1 MTLPQQPTGSNA
13 RAIGLILF
21 GITAGVG
28 LDFCGKWLLVDYS
41 LSQFVFLRSVFGA
54 LIMLTLAHRLG
65 GLRSLRTQRIG
76 WHLLRAALA
85 TGAMFGF
92 FYGLARIPLV
102 DAFAI
107 GFTAPLFT
115 TALAPLLGDR
125 VGLRRWAAVL
135 FGFAGALVVLRPGA
149 GMLSWASIAVL
160 AASFFYACMA
170 ILARKLADTES
181 SYALSTYSLIGPM
194 LVAAVLLPGQWTPP
208 TTTGWLGFAL
218 AGVFS
223 ACAWI
228 GLVGGYRRAP
238 PALLAPFEYTALIWG
253 TLGGYFIW
261 GEVPDRWVL
270 IGAGMIAASG
280 LFVAYREMR
289 THLTSPVRYF
299 RAMTGSAAA
308 AQEHPEKP
316 GAP

>member
-1 MTLPQQPTGSNA
+1 ML
-13 RAIGLILF
+13 LF

-28 LDFCGKWLLVDYS
+28 LDFCGKWLLVEYS
-41 LSQFVFLRSVFGA
+41 LAQFVFLRTLFGIA
-54 LIMLTLAHRLG
+54 VMLAVAKPMG
-65 GLRSLRTQRIG
+65 GFRNLRTSRLR
-76 WHLLRAALA
+76 WHLLRAALG

-115 TALAPLLGDR
+115 TALAAWVLGDA
-125 VGLRRWAAVL
+125 VGWRRWLAVL
-135 FGFAGALVVLRPGA
+135 FGFCGAVVVLRPGL
-149 GMLSWASIAVL
+149 GVLSWASLAVL
-160 AASFFYACMA
+160 AGAFFYAWMA

-181 SYALSTYSLIGPM
+181 SYALSMYALLGPIIVGG
-194 LVAAVLLPGQWTPP
+194 LLLPGQWSTPTP
-208 TTTGWLGFAL
+208 LAWFGFAL
-218 AGVFS
+218 AGICS
-223 ACAWI
+223 ALAWI
-228 GLVGGYRRAP
+228 GIVGGYRRAS
-238 PALLAPFEYTALIWG
+238 PAILAPFEYTALLWG

-261 GEVPDRWVL
+261 HEVPDQWVML
-270 IGAGMIAASG
+270 GTMMIVGSG

-299 RAMTGSAAA
+299 RVMTSSAAA
-308 AQEHPEKP
+308 AQEHPEKR